1 MNNTQC
7 CSHCDTVLLWIPKAV
22 RIELKCEQVEMDVE
36 IGKDDISSEDGRL
49 VVFGDLCS
57 DVPYGFKGRFPW
69 RRKTS
74 YEDQVILN
82 AACGALRPGRLTFI
96 LGPSGAGKT
105 TLMTILAGRK
115 KTGVSGCLLG
125 VGREAVLVSQQATLL
140 DVLTGRETLQ
150 FAAALKLPDLS
161 RRDRL
166 YAVENV
172 SRQLGIQDA
181 LNTKAGDM
189 SGGER
194 KRLNIACELLTDPMV
209 MLLDEPT
216 SGLDSVSSMSVIRAL
231 HSVARGGRTVACV
244 VHQPASKLYSSAD
257 DVILLANGRTLYAGA
272 VEDAPATFQRAGFHC
287 PQYYNM
293 ADFILEVASGE
304 HAGNLALLENEAR
317 SYAHEMR
324 KIAHNEVSGNN
335 RKLLVPVPEAEA
347 LLQSPKAG
355 AGADYPAGVWLQLR
369 ALLWRCS
376 VGSLR
381 DVYLSQARL
390 ACHLLVALLLG
401 ALYAGAGEDGARV
414 TTNTSC
420 LFFFLLFLFF
430 SNAMPTIQT
439 FPAEASVVVQEH
451 LNRWYSLTAYCISK
465 IVSDLPL
472 QVKKLSY
479 PLLSLCYL
487 PTKLEQEHTVRCGAA
502 PHRFRRVSGHTSG
515 ASPQRWTPVVVG
527 CRLRPSGRR
536 FRAFE
541 VSLLARASAPGP
553 SSTWVRG
560 AACSVRRR
568 LVGVQRLSEP
578 PHRLVADDR
587 SSRGNVWSGGSTQ
600 GAPLVGWCQQ
610 KELPSI
616 GSAIVWPVVG
626 RGEVVEVF
634 VRPVVGAVVHST
646 RHTDHKLLQRLDL
659 EVADIISDVPPGPD
673 DGPQVGHQCPSL

>member
-22 RIELKCEQVEMDVE
+22 RIELKCEQVKMDVE

-57 DVPYGFKGRFPW
+57 DVRYGFKGRFPW

-335 RKLLVPVPEAEA
+335 GKLIVPVPEAEA
-347 LLQSPKAG
+347 LLQSPKA
-355 AGADYPAGVWLQLR
+355 AAAAAAYPAGVWLQLR

-472 QVKKLSY
+472 Q
-479 PLLSLCYL
+479 LLCATIFMVPAWVLTSQPFEL
-487 PTKLEQEHTVRCGAA
+487 
-502 PHRFRRVSGHTSG
+502 HRMALMWAVSILITILAQTSG
-515 ASPQRWTPVVVG
+515 LVV
-527 CRLRPSGRR
+527 
-536 FRAFE
+536 
-541 VSLLARASAPGP
+541 
-553 SSTWVRG
+553 G
-560 AACSVRRR
+560 AAC
-568 LVGVQRLSEP
+568 GVKLGLFVVPAANIPMLMFSEFFIP
-578 PHRLVADDR
+578 YNEMPVYLRPLAHISYFRYAFDAAIQTVYGFNRETLPCYQPYCMFKHPDKFLKHL
-587 SSRGNVWSGGSTQ
+587 GLNTQ
-600 GAPLVGWCQQ
+600 FQTDIYALCIW
-610 KELPSI
+610 
-616 GSAIVWPVVG
+616 IV
-626 RGEVVEVF
+626 
-634 VRPVVGAVVHST
+634 
-646 RHTDHKLLQRLDL
+646 LLQFALMCVLTFRIHR
-659 EVADIISDVPPGPD
+659 A
-673 DGPQVGHQCPSL
+673 CR